1 MYRANRD
8 PWRCP
13 REKTWEFCSESVEIA
28 WVNVEKRHFHAIRR
42 LDNSKIVIV
51 NLVNRREA
59 IKILRNKKKLPEL
72 PHSGKQRVRA
82 EKIYV
87 NASLR
92 SHNKQSLGKWNVLFK
107 KKQIESFYRINSKI
121 KIKYYVV
128 SGECKTEISHEEH
141 LVDIFGTEIMQE
153 IDAERNNR

>member
-1 MYRANRD
+1 MFTG
-8 PWRCP
+8 
-13 REKTWEFCSESVEIA
+13 KTWEFCSKSVEIA

-72 PHSGKQRVRA
+72 PNKVL
-82 EKIYV
+82 E
-87 NASLR
+87 LR
-92 SHNKQSLGKWNVLFK
+92 KRLLGKWNVLFK

-128 SGECKTEISHEEH
+128 NGECKTEISHEEH

>member
-1 MYRANRD
+1 MFTG
-8 PWRCP
+8 
-13 REKTWEFCSESVEIA
+13 KTWEFCSESVEIA

-72 PHSGKQRVRA
+72 PNKVL
-82 EKIYV
+82 E
-87 NASLR
+87 LR
-92 SHNKQSLGKWNVLFK
+92 KRLLGKWNVLFK

-128 SGECKTEISHEEH
+128 NGECKTDISHEEH